1 MQIGFE
7 SSILGRSM
15 TGMANYTFNIVNS
28 ALERDPDL
36 RFTGFRDLDW
46 RKFDLADTREI
57 GRSHAKQVEGD
68 RSGPLSLA
76 HFRNRILDVA
86 VHLPGSRAAASA
98 YRSFRR
104 GRFSAS
110 VGKQSFDLFHAF
122 NFRPLADPG
131 VPTLPVIYDLS
142 TFRHPEFHPRDRVEW
157 LEPLGTFVSR
167 APLVHTI
174 SDFSKGEIAD
184 MFGYPLAQIV
194 VAPPAA
200 SALFAPAGPEK
211 TQPVLDTF
219 DLTYGHYF
227 LAVGTHEPRKNLRT
241 VILAYGRLSPAA
253 RMHCPLVLAGGRGW
267 GDLDLP
273 GQTENLIR
281 EGSLRFIHGATDPQL
296 RALYEGAR
304 LLVSPSLYEG
314 FGMPVVEALACG
326 TPVAHSAGTSMDE
339 ISGTIG
345 VRVAALDVDGWS
357 EAFSGALESGV
368 HADPAL
374 REARIAQAR
383 QFDWHQSAGLVID
396 AYRRIL
402 S

>member
-1 MQIGFE
+1 MHIGFE
-7 SSILGRSM
+7 SSILTRSM
-15 TGMANYTFNIVNS
+15 TGVANYTFNIVSS
-28 ALERDPDL
+28 ALELDPGL

-46 RKFDLADTREI
+46 RGFGLADAHRI
-57 GRSHAKQVEGD
+57 SRSHDKQGAGERAAPASFPHL
-68 RSGPLSLA
+68 RS
-76 HFRNRILDVA
+76 RVLDTLVRF
-86 VHLPGSRAAASA
+86 PGSRAAAA
-98 YRSFRR
+98 VYRSFRR
-104 GRFSAS
+104 ERFSTS
-110 VGKQSFDLFHAF
+110 VGKQSLDLFHAF

-142 TFRHPEFHPRDRVEW
+142 TFRHPEFHPRDRVQW
-157 LEPLGTFVSR
+157 LEPLRTFVAD

-174 SDFSKGEIAD
+174 SDFSRREIAD
-184 MFGYPLAQIV
+184 VFGYPPARIV

-200 SALFAPAGPEK
+200 SALFVPVGREK
-211 TQPVLDTF
+211 TQPALRAF
-219 DLTYGHYF
+219 DLTYGDYF

-241 VILAYGRLSPAA
+241 VILAYERLSPAV
-253 RMHCPLVLAGGRGW
+253 RMRCPLVLAGGRGW
-267 GDLDLP
+267 GNLDLP

-281 EGSLRFIHGATDPQL
+281 EGSLRFVHGATDPQL

-339 ISGTIG
+339 ISGTVG

-357 EAFSGALESGV
+357 QAFRDALEGDV
-368 HADPAL
+368 HVCPEL

-383 QFDWHQSAGLVID
+383 QFDWHRSAGLVIE

>member
-1 MQIGFE
+1 
-7 SSILGRSM
+7 M
-15 TGMANYTFNIVNS
+15 TGVANYTFNIVNS
-28 ALERDPDL
+28 ALELDPDL

-46 RKFDLADTREI
+46 RGFGLADAREI
-57 GRSHAKQVEGD
+57 SRSHDKQGEGD
-68 RSGPLSLA
+68 RSGSASLA
-76 HFRNRILDVA
+76 HLKSRILDVA
-86 VHLPGSRAAASA
+86 VRLPGSRAAAAA

-104 GRFSAS
+104 GRFSTS
-110 VGKQSFDLFHAF
+110 VGKQSLDLFHAF

-131 VPTLPVIYDLS
+131 VPMFPVIYDLS
-142 TFRHPEFHPRDRVEW
+142 TFRHPEFHPRDRVKW
-157 LEPLGTFVSR
+157 LEPLRTFVAD

-174 SDFSKGEIAD
+174 SDFSKREIAD
-184 MFGYPLAQIV
+184 VFGYPLTRIV

-200 SALFAPAGPEK
+200 SALFVPAGREK
-211 TQPVLDTF
+211 TQPALRGF
-219 DLTYGHYF
+219 DLAYGDYF

-241 VILAYGRLSPAA
+241 AILAYGRLSPTA

-273 GQTENLIR
+273 AQTENLIR
-281 EGSLRFIHGATDPQL
+281 EGSLRFVHGIADPQL
-296 RALYEGAR
+296 RGLYEGAR

-357 EAFSGALESGV
+357 EAFRDALESDV

-383 QFDWHQSAGLVID
+383 QFDWRQSAGVVID

-402 S
+402 G